1 MSFAF
6 SLKSFI
12 CEGSSQMLCH
22 EAYSSKRSITGA
34 GGHKVWPLWA
44 SSLPGLPLQAPSCPR
59 QLHFGRGGGE
69 SIEAYPARV
78 GTGPLVPGSVFR
90 KHSSDSGRRAPRSKH
105 ATSSTRQGSPN
116 AHGQGGQLCQ
126 VENRSVGFKPCDS
139 LLRIGGEGSS
149 EVLCYN
155 PALYS

>member
-34 GGHKVWPLWA
+34 GGHKVWPLRA

-69 SIEAYPARV
+69 SIESYPARV
-78 GTGPLVPGSVFR
+78 GTGPLCQAPCSESTAQTLGTGHRGPSMALPAQ
-90 KHSSDSGRRAPRSKH
+90 GRGAP
-105 ATSSTRQGSPN
+105 ALT
-116 AHGQGGQLCQ
+116 
-126 VENRSVGFKPCDS
+126 VGV
-139 LLRIGGEGSS
+139 GSS
-149 EVLCYN
+149 ARWKTDLSASSPVTPC
-155 PALYS
+155 SG